1 MKKARRIDMDTKKL
15 RQKILDLAIRGK
27 LVPQDPND
35 EPASVLLERIR
46 AEKERLI
53 KEGKIK
59 RSKKSASDTPHYENV
74 PFEVPESWE
83 WLNVESFTYDLQ
95 YGTSEKSSNE
105 GDIPVL
111 RMGNITRIGTIDF
124 ADLVYS
130 SNKDDISKYALL
142 KDDLLF
148 NRTNSSEWVGK
159 TAIFKSDLPAIYA
172 GYLIRVRC
180 ILVCPDYINFV
191 LNSSYHRDWC
201 NSVKTDA
208 VNQSNINAQKLSK
221 HLIPIP
227 PYEEQLRIVAETKI
241 WMNVID
247 KLDCDVSEFE
257 QVISKIKSKILDLA
271 IHGKLVPQD
280 PNDEPAIEL
289 LKRINPKFTPCD
301 NAHYENMPS
310 NWTTILLGDLC
321 FTINGLWKGK
331 KPPFVNVGVIRNA
344 NFTKDCKLDY
354 TNIAYLDV
362 EVKQYEKRKL
372 QCGDIIV
379 EKSGGSDNQPVGRT
393 ILFGR
398 KDGDYSFSNFTSVL
412 RIYDG
417 YPAIPEFLNM
427 FLQSIYQTGVT
438 KRMQTQTTGI
448 HNLIFDQFLAIP
460 VLLPPIAEQSRIIKK
475 VNELFPLL
483 DNISADL

>member
-1 MKKARRIDMDTKKL
+1 M
-15 RQKILDLAIRGK
+15 
-27 LVPQDPND
+27 V
-35 EPASVLLERIR
+35 
-46 AEKERLI
+46 
-53 KEGKIK
+53 
-59 RSKKSASDTPHYENV
+59 SDTPHYENRQVGEANEV
-74 PFEVPESWE
+74 PFEVPEGWE
-83 WLNVESFTYDLQ
+83 WTTLGKLCSFLSRGKSPKYSEERKYPVFAQKCNLYDGDISLEKARFLDPETISKWSDEYKIIDGDILVNSTGTGTVGRTRLFHSDVLGDYPFVVPDSHVSVVRSFEEIESKFVLAFLSSDYGQTYIEDNLAGSTNQKELYIGVLDNMQFPLPPHEEQFRIVTTVDKWFTLIDTLESAKEDLQ
-95 YGTSEKSSNE
+95 TS
-105 GDIPVL
+105 I
-111 RMGNITRIGTIDF
+111 
-124 ADLVYS
+124 
-130 SNKDDISKYALL
+130 
-142 KDDLLF
+142 
-148 NRTNSSEWVGK
+148 
-159 TAIFKSDLPAIYA
+159 
-172 GYLIRVRC
+172 
-180 ILVCPDYINFV
+180 
-191 LNSSYHRDWC
+191 
-201 NSVKTDA
+201 
-208 VNQSNINAQKLSK
+208 AQ
-221 HLIPIP
+221 
-227 PYEEQLRIVAETKI
+227 A
-241 WMNVID
+241 
-247 KLDCDVSEFE
+247 
-257 QVISKIKSKILDLA
+257 KSKILDLA

-280 PNDEPAIEL
+280 TNDEPAIEL

-301 NAHYENMPS
+301 NAHYANVPS

-393 ILFGR
+393 ILFER

-427 FLQSIYQTGVT
+427 FLQSLYQTGVT

-448 HNLIFDQFLAIP
+448 HNLIFNQFLAIP
-460 VLLPPIAEQSRIIKK
+460 VLLPPIAEQSRIINK
-475 VNELFPLL
+475 VNELFQLL

>member
-1 MKKARRIDMDTKKL
+1 MDTKKL

-59 RSKKSASDTPHYENV
+59 RSKKSASDTPHYENEV
-74 PFEVPESWE
+74 PFEVPEGWVCCQVSDIFE
-83 WLNVESFTYDLQ
+83 LNPKNDIPDDTQSGFIPMACVDDGFGYSHTFETRVWKEIRKGYSHFQNGDIGIAKISPCFENRKSTIFYDLPNGIGA
-95 YGTSEKSSNE
+95 GTTELT
-105 GDIPVL
+105 VL
-111 RMGNITRIGTIDF
+111 RGHCVNTEF
-124 ADLVYS
+124 YLY
-130 SNKDDISKYALL
+130 
-142 KDDLLF
+142 LF
-148 NRTNSSEWVGK
+148 QSEWYIFEGTKEFKGVVGQQRVNK
-159 TAIFKSDLPAIYA
+159 EIFTTL
-172 GYLIRVRC
+172 
-180 ILVCPDYINFV
+180 
-191 LNSSYHRDWC
+191 
-201 NSVKTDA
+201 
-208 VNQSNINAQKLSK
+208 
-221 HLIPIP
+221 LIPLP
-227 PYEEQLRIVAETKI
+227 PIEEQNRIVTEIKKWFTL
-241 WMNVID
+241 ID
-247 KLDCDVSEFE
+247 TLESAKEDLQASIT
-257 QVISKIKSKILDLA
+257 QAKSIILDLA
-271 IHGKLVPQD
+271 IHGKLVLQD

-289 LKRINPKFTPCD
+289 LRRINPKFTPCD
-301 NAHYENMPS
+301 NAHYENVPS

-393 ILFGR
+393 ILFER

-448 HNLIFDQFLAIP
+448 HNLIFDQFLDIP
-460 VLLPPIAEQSRIIKK
+460 VLLPPIAEQSRIINK
-475 VNELFPLL
+475 VNELFQLL
-483 DNISADL
+483 DNMSADL

>member
-1 MKKARRIDMDTKKL
+1 MPEGWELVKLSDIAVSELGKTLDKGKNSGTPRNYLCAFNVKWCSFDLSVIKKILLEDEELERYRVRKGDLLVCEGGDVGRAAIWESDQDIYYQNALHRVRFKDEISQYFYLYVLQYYKSLGMIDDVSGGVTIKHFTQNSMKKLSFPLPPIAEQKRIVSAIKQWFALIDT
-15 RQKILDLAIRGK
+15 
-27 LVPQDPND
+27 
-35 EPASVLLERIR
+35 LET
-46 AEKERLI
+46 AKE
-53 KEGKIK
+53 
-59 RSKKSASDTPHYENV
+59 
-74 PFEVPESWE
+74 
-83 WLNVESFTYDLQ
+83 DLQ
-95 YGTSEKSSNE
+95 TS
-105 GDIPVL
+105 I
-111 RMGNITRIGTIDF
+111 
-124 ADLVYS
+124 
-130 SNKDDISKYALL
+130 
-142 KDDLLF
+142 
-148 NRTNSSEWVGK
+148 
-159 TAIFKSDLPAIYA
+159 
-172 GYLIRVRC
+172 
-180 ILVCPDYINFV
+180 
-191 LNSSYHRDWC
+191 
-201 NSVKTDA
+201 
-208 VNQSNINAQKLSK
+208 AQ
-221 HLIPIP
+221 
-227 PYEEQLRIVAETKI
+227 A
-241 WMNVID
+241 
-247 KLDCDVSEFE
+247 
-257 QVISKIKSKILDLA
+257 KSKILDLA

-280 PNDEPAIEL
+280 PNDEPTIEL

-331 KPPFVNVGVIRNA
+331 KPPFVNVGVVRNA

-475 VNELFPLL
+475 VNELFQIL
-483 DNISADL
+483 DNISANL